1 MPKSIVCDASCLIL
15 FNKIGSLALLNQV
28 FGKILITDTVAKE
41 FGHSISEWIQVRSPN
56 SILQKGL
63 LNILDAG
70 EASAIT
76 LATELDDALL
86 IIDESKGRKVAKKMK
101 LSVTGSLG
109 VVIIAKN
116 KGHISSVKEIIEKI
130 ERTNFRISPSIIQS
144 VLKKVGES

>member
-1 MPKSIVCDASCLIL
+1 MPKNIVSDASCLIL
-15 FNKIGSLALLNQV
+15 LNKISRLDLLRQV
-28 FGKILITDTVAKE
+28 FGKILITNIVAEE
-41 FGHSISEWIQVRSPN
+41 FGHPIPEWVEVRPTDSF
-56 SILQKGL
+56 LQKGL

-76 LATELDDALL
+76 LATELHDALL
-86 IIDESKGRKVAKKMK
+86 IIDESKGRKVAKKMG

-116 KGHISSVKEIIEKI
+116 NGHISSVKAIIEKI

-144 VLKKVGES
+144 VLQKAGES

>member
-15 FNKIGSLALLNQV
+15 FNKIGSLDLLNQV
-28 FGKILITDTVAKE
+28 FGEILITDTVAKE
-41 FGHSISEWIQVRSPN
+41 FGHSIPEWIQVRPPN
-56 SILQKGL
+56 LILQKGL

-76 LATELDDALL
+76 LATELNDALL
-86 IIDESKGRKVAKKMK
+86 IIDESKGRKVAKKMG

-116 KGHISSVKEIIEKI
+116 KGHISSVKAIIEKI

-144 VLKKVGES
+144 VLKKAGES

>member
-1 MPKSIVCDASCLIL
+1 MPKNIVCDASCLIL
-15 FNKIGSLALLNQV
+15 FNKIGSLDLLNQV

-41 FGHSISEWIQVRSPN
+41 FGHSIPEWIQVRPPN

-86 IIDESKGRKVAKKMK
+86 IIDESKGRKVAKKMG
-101 LSVTGSLG
+101 LSVTGSLV
-109 VVIIAKN
+109 VVILAKN
-116 KGHISSVKEIIEKI
+116 KGYISSVKAIIEKI
-130 ERTNFRISPSIIQS
+130 ERQTSESHQVSF
-144 VLKKVGES
+144 KVF